1 MKSATKRKVGRPS
14 GQRAPHR
21 PVLAARVP
29 AEDYDRIT
37 AAAKVSGRTVSEEA
51 VWRIDQ
57 SFKSQAL
64 VAELHEQLAQWE
76 RAHKDAQTMV
86 AKAKFVTEQT
96 AQRQLEDELRRR
108 GYTYVRGTSGAAWFD
123 PGVDHIVWISETST
137 GRKLI
142 EALIERGATRALE
155 KLFGRRLET
164 PESES

>member
-1 MKSATKRKVGRPS
+1 
-14 GQRAPHR
+14 
-21 PVLAARVP
+21 VLAARVP